1 MANRVS
7 IALKTA
13 KSVNLRKLYNTSLMI
28 KPRHVSQKLQNLYTT
43 KSR

>member
-13 KSVNLRKLYNTSLMI
+13 KSVNLRKLDNTSLMI
-28 KPRHVSQKLQNLYTT
+28 KPCYVSQIFQKSNTH